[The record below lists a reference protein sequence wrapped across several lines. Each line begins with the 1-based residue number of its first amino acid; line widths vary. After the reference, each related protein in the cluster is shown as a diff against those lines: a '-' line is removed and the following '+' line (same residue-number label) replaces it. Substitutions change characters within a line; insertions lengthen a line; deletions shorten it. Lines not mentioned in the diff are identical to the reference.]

1 MAAHPFR
8 PQLLLNRRDVYTL
21 RSDMVLLEST
31 DRKIVDVRRV
41 LRILQAAPWQ
51 RAQLASNHLGP
62 ALFVT
67 SLDRCLI
74 ELESR
79 TLMGVGGAD
88 WDVPARIDSP
98 FWKVVKYAKY
108 SLELCMTCLQQ
119 NGTPDMVNDPAAE
132 FPVTIPGADGQ
143 VHAVFPLV
151 TLIFATFD
159 IPVTPAGSALWNAQT
174 IAANQAN
181 PRVPIYACL
190 DLAARTPWYT
200 ANAGNKDRH
209 HLKDNLRQGI
219 FDTLPELS
227 PRAVAQLMPW
237 ADGGGYGD
245 FTLLTNLVGAVK
257 RMQADYAAP
266 TAWDPL
272 ADVGTH
278 CRFVLADLLEKQAAL
293 RQRILQQTAES
304 VTRPPPLT
312 ELERA
317 EMQALAASHWGR

>member
-1 MAAHPFR
+1 
-8 PQLLLNRRDVYTL
+8 
-21 RSDMVLLEST
+21 MVLLEST

-41 LRILQAAPWQ
+41 LRILQVAPWQ
-51 RAQLASNHLGP
+51 RSMLESNRGNSQVFL
-62 ALFVT
+62 T

-88 WDVPARIDSP
+88 WDVPPRIDSP
-98 FWKVVKYAKY
+98 FWKVVKYAKD
-108 SLELCMTCLQQ
+108 SLELCMTCLQM
-119 NGTPDMVNDPAAE
+119 NGTPDMVNDPQAE
-132 FPVTIPGADGQ
+132 FAVAIPGADGQ

-159 IPVTPAGSALWNAQT
+159 IPVPPAGSALWNAQT

-181 PRVPIYACL
+181 PRVSIYACL

-200 ANAGNKDRH
+200 ANAGNKDKY
-209 HLKDNLRQGI
+209 HLKENLRQGI
-219 FDTLPELS
+219 FDTPELR
-227 PRAVAQLMPW
+227 PQAVAQLLPW

-257 RMQADYAAP
+257 RMQADYVAP

-278 CRFVLADLLEKQAAL
+278 CRFVLADLLEKRAAL
-293 RQRILQQTAES
+293 RQRILQQTVES

-317 EMQALAASHWGR
+317 EMQALVASHWDR